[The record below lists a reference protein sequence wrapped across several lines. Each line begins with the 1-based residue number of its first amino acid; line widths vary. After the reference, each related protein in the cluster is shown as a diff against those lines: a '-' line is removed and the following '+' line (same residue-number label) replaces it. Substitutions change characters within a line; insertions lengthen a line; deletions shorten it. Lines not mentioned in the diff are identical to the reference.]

1 MSSLYRTT
9 VISWRDNLEEV
20 WESES
25 LSQAAHS
32 ANTFALEDDEVKID
46 EVIQDACGDYIVL
59 REVMGYVNVDD

>member
-9 VISWRDNLEEV
+9 VISWKDNLEEV

-25 LSQAAHS
+25 LSLAAHS

-59 REVMGYVNVDD
+59 RNVLEYVKEAD